1 MTMHRILVVDDDP
14 ATVAMLSRSLGRH
27 GFQVDALS
35 LAEEAR
41 ERVQE
46 TRYDGAV
53 LDLVMPGE
61 DGAALAAHLR
71 QRTPGI
77 PIAML
82 TGYLNSPLLEAF
94 QGPGMAVFKKPVAV
108 QEIADFLKEQI
119 G

>member
-1 MTMHRILVVDDDP
+1 MHRILVVDDDP
-14 ATVAMLSRSLGRH
+14 ATAAMLSRSLGRH
-27 GFQVDALS
+27 GFQVDALNQ
-35 LAEEAR
+35 AKEAR
-41 ERVQE
+41 ERVQD

-61 DGAALAAHLR
+61 DGAALAAYLR
-71 QRTPGI
+71 QQTPGI

-94 QGPGMAVFKKPVAV
+94 QGEGLAVFTKPVAV
-108 QEIADFLKEQI
+108 QDIAAFLKEQI